1 MSTLDTLK
9 LVAVKKPTHTP
20 TVVIRRQKLA
30 SKVWEQLQLAKSQ
43 IEGTKF
49 EVKKYRSYTDKES
62 GLRKQ
67 IEVPKRI
74 REWWFR
80 NEQGKVCVA
89 IKYGT
94 RVLELAKG
102 KHSIEVGSA
111 DELIKA
117 LELVKQAVELGELD
131 QQLEQASGSVR
142 KSFKK

>member
-20 TVVIRRQKLA
+20 TVVIRRNKLA

-94 RVLELAKG
+94 RILELAKG

>member
-1 MSTLDTLK
+1 MSTLDKLK

-20 TVVIRRQKLA
+20 IVVIRRQKLA

-43 IEGTKF
+43 MDGTKF
-49 EVKKYRSYTDKES
+49 EVKKFRSYTDRES

-67 IEVPKRI
+67 IEVPKRV

-94 RVLELAKG
+94 RILELAKG
-102 KHSIEVGSA
+102 KHSIEVASA

-131 QQLEQASGSVR
+131 AQLEQASGSVR

>member
-20 TVVIRRQKLA
+20 TVVIRRNKLA

-67 IEVPKRI
+67 IEVSKRI
-74 REWWFR
+74 REWWFK